1 MTTRTLRIIVAG
13 GSDAGKTA
21 FIESVGAVATG
32 GSTTANEKSVT
43 FKSGDDFIKFVF
55 VELPSDKFES
65 FFKNRSKVLPTEF
78 KHGHGVAFLFSYA
91 DNSFRDA
98 CNYWLNF
105 LFRLDQGDGL
115 KPTIVVVGNKADL
128 KETGS
133 HTSHFISE
141 FNDDGLIGVDS
152 HIMES
157 THDLSLSP
165 MRVLVHFAE
174 KMLDLRKNINFLAP
188 VLSSPPVG
196 ILFPTA
202 ASQRLL
208 KPIVLRVG
216 EPTVIGRLEIHT
228 GYTAEQNS
236 LAVLR
241 SISRQHIEVVYQDDG
256 TTSLTKLS
264 PELSTV
270 SILNPNGRCI
280 QAIRMQNKQALVPI
294 HGMIDL
300 NHGTG
305 AEAIYKVG
313 SFDFFVN
320 GPAPDSGALSISS
333 LLQEQ
338 DLVYKKHV
346 KLLEAELVRSYDQ
359 VESLEKL
366 VALGGVEIE
375 ERLNHLS
382 LIVEEADHS
391 DDESDADIYAGD
403 TQTY

>member
-1 MTTRTLRIIVAG
+1 MTTKTLRIIVVG

-32 GSTTANEKSVT
+32 GSTTTNEKSVT

-65 FFKNRSKVLPTEF
+65 FFKERSQVLPTDFE
-78 KHGHGVAFLFSYA
+78 HGQGVAFLFSYA
-91 DNSFRDA
+91 DYSSRDE
-98 CNYWLNF
+98 CNYWLDF
-105 LFRLDQGDGL
+105 LFALDQGDGL

-128 KETGS
+128 KETS
-133 HTSHFISE
+133 SPPAHFLSE
-141 FNDDGLIGVDS
+141 FNCDGLIGVDS
-152 HIMES
+152 RIMES

-165 MRVLVHFAE
+165 MRVLAHFAE
-174 KMLDLRKNINFLAP
+174 EMLDLRKNIDFLAP
-188 VLSSPPVG
+188 VLSAPPVG

-202 ASQRLL
+202 ASQMLL

-216 EPTVIGRLEIHT
+216 EPTVIGRGEIHT
-228 GYTAEQNS
+228 GYTASQHAS
-236 LAVLR
+236 AVLR
-241 SISRQHIEVVYQDDG
+241 SISREHIEVVYQANG
-256 TTSLTKLS
+256 TVSLKKLS
-264 PELSTV
+264 SSKLSTV
-270 SILNPNGRCI
+270 SILNPNGRRI
-280 QAIRMQNKQALVPI
+280 QTIRTQNKAVTVPV

-305 AEAIYKVG
+305 DSVIYKVG
-313 SFDFFVN
+313 SFDFFVD
-320 GPAPDSGALSISS
+320 GHDSGALSISS

-338 DLVYKKHV
+338 DLIYKKHV
-346 KLLEAELVRSYDQ
+346 KLLEAELARSYDQ
-359 VESLEKL
+359 IQMLEKL
-366 VALGGVEIE
+366 VNLGDAGIE

-382 LIVEEADHS
+382 LIVEEADNS